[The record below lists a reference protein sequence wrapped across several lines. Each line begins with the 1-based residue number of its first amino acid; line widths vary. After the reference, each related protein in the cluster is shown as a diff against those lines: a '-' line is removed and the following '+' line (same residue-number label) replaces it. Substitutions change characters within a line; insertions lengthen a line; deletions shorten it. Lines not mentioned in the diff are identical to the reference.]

1 MSAAERAELASVA
14 AALLA
19 VVFGWAA
26 FAKLGDRFGAAGRFR
41 RLGLPAPSAMV
52 WIVVSVE
59 IVTALALVTRPRLG
73 GVIAATVLVGF
84 TVFLADAIRRGVL
97 VGCGC
102 FGQAADHPV
111 SARDLVRN
119 VGLLALAVVATGAT
133 TFVRPGI
140 DAVILGATVVLVVAL
155 GAALVDLRRST
166 GRIWALPEAEALE
179 QFGGRS

>member
-14 AALLA
+14 AAVLA

-26 FAKLGDRFGAAGRFR
+26 FAKLGDRFGAARRFQ
-41 RLGLPAPSAMV
+41 RLGLPAASAMV
-52 WIVVSVE
+52 WVVVAVE
-59 IVTALALVTRPRLG
+59 IVTAIALLTRPRIG
-73 GVIAATVLVGF
+73 GVVAAVVLVSF

-119 VGLLALAVVATGAT
+119 AGLLAVAVVATGAT

-140 DAVILGATVVLVVAL
+140 DAVILAATVVLVAGI

-166 GRIWALPEAEALE
+166 GRIWAMPDGEALE

>member
-1 MSAAERAELASVA
+1 MSVTERAELASVA

-19 VVFGWAA
+19 VVFAWAA
-26 FAKLGDRFGAAGRFR
+26 FAKLGDRFGSAGRFR
-41 RLGLPAPSAMV
+41 RLGLPAPATAV
-52 WIVVSVE
+52 WVVASIE
-59 IVTALALVTRPRLG
+59 IVTAIALVTRPRVG
-73 GVIAATVLVGF
+73 GLIAAVVLVSF

-119 VGLLALAVVATGAT
+119 AGLLVLAFLATGAT

-140 DAVILGATVVLVVAL
+140 EAVILAATVVLVVGIVAGL
-155 GAALVDLRRST
+155 ADLRRST
-166 GRIWALPEAEALE
+166 GRIWAMPEPEALD

>member
-1 MSAAERAELASVA
+1 MSAAERAELASIA

-41 RLGLPAPSAMV
+41 RLGLPAPTAMV
-52 WIVVSVE
+52 WVVVTLE
-59 IVTALALVTRPRLG
+59 IVTAIALVTRPRIG
-73 GVIAATVLVGF
+73 GVIAGVVLVSF
-84 TVFLADAIRRGVL
+84 TLFLADAIRRGVL

-111 SARDLVRN
+111 STRDLVRN
-119 VGLLALAVVATGAT
+119 IGLLAVAVVATDAT

-140 DAVILGATVVLVVAL
+140 DAVVLAGTVVLVVGI
-155 GAALVDLRRST
+155 GAALVDLRRAT
-166 GRIWALPEAEALE
+166 GRIWALPDANALE